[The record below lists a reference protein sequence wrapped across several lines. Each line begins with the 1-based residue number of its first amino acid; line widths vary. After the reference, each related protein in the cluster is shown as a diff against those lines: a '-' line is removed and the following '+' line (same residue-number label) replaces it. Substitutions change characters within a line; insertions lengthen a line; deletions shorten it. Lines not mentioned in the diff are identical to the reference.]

1 MDLGWPMEK
10 AFVVLD
16 SQSENCMAWSLYYVL
31 ESVTRARMEFIHLVS
46 FFNFLASLLVTQ
58 A

>member
-10 AFVVLD
+10 AFVMLD
-16 SQSENCMAWSLYYVL
+16 SQAKNCMAWSLYYVL
-31 ESVTRARMEFIHLVS
+31 ESETRARMEFIHLVS
-46 FFNFLASLLVTQ
+46 FSNFLASLLVTQ